1 MSAFIGK
8 FKLTSS
14 DNFDEFLKELGV
26 NFVMRNLAK
35 TSSPT
40 VEITKD
46 GDTYS
51 LKTTTAIKTSE
62 IKFEL
67 GKEFEEDR
75 MDGKKVKTVIEADG
89 NKLIQTQL
97 GDKEVKIVREFNDKE
112 LKVVCTVESKAGPIV
127 STRIYNR
134 Q

>member
-1 MSAFIGK
+1 MADFTGK

-26 NFVMRNLAK
+26 NFVLRNLAK
-35 TSSPT
+35 TSTPV

-46 GDTYS
+46 GDVFS
-51 LKTTTAIKTSE
+51 LKTLTAIKNSE

-67 GKEFEEDR
+67 GKEFEEAR
-75 MDGKKVKTVIEADG
+75 MDGKNVKTVVVADG
-89 NKLIQTQL
+89 NKLIQTQQ
-97 GDKEVKIVREFNDKE
+97 GDKEVKIVREFNGNE
-112 LKVVCTVESKAGPIV
+112 LKVTASVGPV
-127 STRIYNR
+127 TSVRIYTR

>member
-1 MSAFIGK
+1 MVDFTGK

-26 NFVMRNLAK
+26 NFVLRNLAK
-35 TSSPT
+35 TSTPV

-46 GDTYS
+46 GETYS
-51 LKTTTAIKTSE
+51 LKTLTAIKNSE

-67 GKEFEEDR
+67 GKEFEEAR
-75 MDGKKVKTVIEADG
+75 MDGKNVKTVVVADG
-89 NKLIQTQL
+89 NKLVQTQY
-97 GDKEVKIVREFNDKE
+97 GDKEVKIVREFNGNE
-112 LKVVCTVESKAGPIV
+112 LKVTASCGPVTSI
-127 STRIYNR
+127 RIYNR

>member
-1 MSAFIGK
+1 MTDFTGK

-35 TSSPT
+35 TSTPV

-51 LKTTTAIKTSE
+51 LKTSTAIKNSE

-67 GKEFEEDR
+67 GKEFEEAR
-75 MDGKKVKTVIEADG
+75 MDGKSVKTVVVADG
-89 NKLIQTQL
+89 NKLVQTQY
-97 GDKEVKIVREFNDKE
+97 GDKEVKIVRELNGDE
-112 LKVVCTVESKAGPIV
+112 LKVTCTVGDVV
-127 STRIYNR
+127 SVRLYNR
-134 Q
+134 V

>member
-1 MSAFIGK
+1 MTDFTGK

-26 NFVMRNLAK
+26 NFVLRNLAK
-35 TSSPT
+35 TSTPV
-40 VEITKD
+40 VEISKD

-51 LKTTTAIKTSE
+51 LKTLTAIKNSE

-67 GKEFEEDR
+67 GKEFEEAR
-75 MDGKKVKTVIEADG
+75 MDGKNIKTVVVADG
-89 NKLIQTQL
+89 NKLIQTQY
-97 GDKEVKIVREFNDKE
+97 GDKEVKIVREFTGPE
-112 LKVVCTVESKAGPIV
+112 LVVTATVGSV
-127 STRIYNR
+127 SSVRKYAR

>member
-1 MSAFIGK
+1 MTDFTGK
-8 FKLTSS
+8 YKLTSS
-14 DNFDEFLKELGV
+14 ENFDEFLKELGV

-35 TSSPT
+35 TSTPT

-46 GDTYS
+46 GDQYS
-51 LKTTTAIKTSE
+51 MKTITAIKTSE

-75 MDGKKVKTVIEADG
+75 MDGKKVKTVVNVDG
-89 NKLIQTQL
+89 NKLIQTQF

-112 LKVVCTVESKAGPIV
+112 LKVVCTVGSVV
-127 STRIYNR
+127 STRVYNKL
-134 Q
+134 

>member
-1 MSAFIGK
+1 MADFTGK

-26 NFVMRNLAK
+26 NFVLRNLAK
-35 TSSPT
+35 TSTPV

-46 GDTYS
+46 GDTFS
-51 LKTTTAIKTSE
+51 LKTTTAIKNSE

-67 GKEFEEDR
+67 GKEFEEAR
-75 MDGKKVKTVIEADG
+75 MDGKNVKTVVVADG
-89 NKLIQTQL
+89 NKLIQTQF
-97 GDKEVKIVREFNDKE
+97 GDKEVKIVREFNGNE
-112 LKVVCTVESKAGPIV
+112 LVVTASVGAVNSVRKY
-127 STRIYNR
+127 TK

>member
-1 MSAFIGK
+1 MTDFTGK

-26 NFVMRNLAK
+26 NFVLRNLAK
-35 TSSPT
+35 TSTPV

-46 GDTYS
+46 GDTFS
-51 LKTTTAIKTSE
+51 LKTTTAIKNSE

-67 GKEFEEDR
+67 GKEFEEAR
-75 MDGKKVKTVIEADG
+75 MDGKNVKTVVVADG
-89 NKLIQTQL
+89 NKLIQTQF
-97 GDKEVKIVREFNDKE
+97 GDKEVKIVREFNGNE
-112 LKVVCTVESKAGPIV
+112 LKVTASVGAVESVRVYTK
-127 STRIYNR
+127 